1 MVGQKERIYMTK
13 VKAKLRRKE
22 SSLVFVNLTQPEK
35 AAPKATPKETPKET
49 RMTMQFCRIW
59 RLLHWMSDERLE
71 YLFPLNYLLVFA
83 VSKNTVE
90 DPLPDNT
97 EQTTKQ
103 IYHSPTQK
111 LKDKLFHGKAALTY
125 NHMFQNRLPALQEKV
140 IRRRI
145 ISEC

>member
-1 MVGQKERIYMTK
+1 MTK

-22 SSLVFVNLTQPEK
+22 RSLVFGNSTQPAK
-35 AAPKATPKETPKET
+35 AAPKETPKET

-71 YLFPLNYLLVFA
+71 YLFPFNDLFVLVI
-83 VSKNTVE
+83 SKNTAE
-90 DPLPDNT
+90 DPLRDNT
-97 EQTTKQ
+97 AQTPKQ
-103 IYHSPTQK
+103 IYHSQTQK

>member
-1 MVGQKERIYMTK
+1 MTK

-22 SSLVFVNLTQPEK
+22 SLLALGNLTQPSK
-35 AAPKATPKETPKET
+35 AAPKATPKETPTKT
-49 RMTMQFCRIW
+49 RMTMQFWRIW
-59 RLLHWMSDERLE
+59 RLLQWMSDECLV
-71 YLFPLNYLLVFA
+71 YLFPDNPMQVWILYMFA
-83 VSKNTVE
+83 VSKNT
-90 DPLPDNT
+90 DDNPLPDNT
-97 EQTTKQ
+97 EQTTTQ